1 MALLTDLV
9 NGNDIT
15 VAIEEKS
22 IQNLAI
28 ALVVVIAIAL
38 GLWIIAKHLVK

>member
-1 MALLTDLV
+1 MSLLTDV
-9 NGNDIT
+9 ISGNDIT
-15 VAIEEKS
+15 VALDEKS

-38 GLWIIAKHLVK
+38 ALWVMAKHLVK